1 MQSIRHLRQIFVA
14 CYCLMP
20 ISVVAGS
27 GEAGQV
33 LGYDITELQPQWAAL
48 MRDTGSGRS
57 RVIET
62 SIGSIS

>member
-1 MQSIRHLRQIFVA
+1 MLEHDIAELLPQGRQ
-14 CYCLMP
+14 
-20 ISVVAGS
+20 
-27 GEAGQV
+27 
-33 LGYDITELQPQWAAL
+33 